1 MALPGGASAKEPA
14 CECKIREASLGGED
28 PLEEGME
35 TTPVFLPGES
45 QGEGN
50 FGRLWFT
57 GFQESDTTE
66 ETEHQKFKNLNLS
79 KSFFN
84 DFLQM

>member
-50 FGRLWFT
+50 LGGYGSQGFKSQIQLKRLST
-57 GFQESDTTE
+57 R
-66 ETEHQKFKNLNLS
+66 NL
-79 KSFFN
+79 KI
-84 DFLQM
+84 